1 MWRRAAAI
9 RPASARPGAV
19 MAIAAAAHLWAAP
32 SVSAAT
38 PVEESQPAAPLFEA
52 APNVAAPPPVPV
64 EAARA
69 APGPAESS
77 QLSQLFYQ
85 LQRLQQEVNLLRG
98 AVEDQRHR
106 LEQLGR
112 EQQERYQDLD
122 RRIAAGPAS
131 GQPTPAN
138 PSAEA
143 LQAPATSTEEGAYRA
158 AYALMDQRDYIAAT
172 QAMQRLIDD
181 YPNGRYTP
189 NAFYWLGEMQYRNGD
204 LERARQALV
213 QVINLYPDHN
223 KTPAALYKAGVVY
236 AALGDAARARSYFER
251 TIRDHADSTA
261 ASLAK
266 DSLAE
271 LP

>member
-1 MWRRAAAI
+1 MQWRIAAI
-9 RPASARPGAV
+9 RHAGALA
-19 MAIAAAAHLWAAP
+19 AIVAAAHLCAPP
-32 SVSAAT
+32 SVWAAT
-38 PVEESQPAAPLFEA
+38 PVEESRPAEPLRE
-52 APNVAAPPPVPV
+52 PPQVATPPPVPV
-64 EAARA
+64 EAAKVA
-69 APGPAESS
+69 AAGPAQSS
-77 QLSQLFYQ
+77 QLSQLFHQ
-85 LQRLQQEVNLLRG
+85 LQRLQQEVNQLRG

-112 EQQERYQDLD
+112 EQRERYQNLD
-122 RRIAAGPAS
+122 RRIAAGDA
-131 GQPTPAN
+131 GGAETTAN
-138 PSAEA
+138 PSPEPPPA
-143 LQAPATSTEEGAYRA
+143 LATSTEEGAYRA

-181 YPNGRYTP
+181 YPNGRYAP
-189 NAFYWLGEMQYRNGD
+189 NAFYWLGEMHYRNGD

-236 AALGDAARARSYFER
+236 AALGDAARAQSYFER